1 MKLNI
6 KTPKWAEEF
15 LQPHRYKGAYGG
27 RGTGKSHFFAELLV
41 EETILNPDLKVVCI
55 REVQQT
61 LNHSVKALIEGKIES
76 LGVGHYFE
84 VQTACIKS
92 TKGDGII
99 IFQGMNNHTADSI
112 KSLEGFD
119 RAFVE
124 EAQSLSQRSLDLLRP
139 TLRKEGSELWF
150 AWNPRFATDPID
162 VFLRGGDPPPDSV
175 VSKVTYMDNPWF
187 PNVLKEEMEYDR
199 GRDPDKFAH
208 VWMGEYE
215 QASEARIFK
224 NWSVDEFETDKEA
237 IFRFGADWG
246 YSVDPTVLVRSY
258 VMGRTLF
265 IDYEAYQVGCEIDDT
280 PDLFLTI
287 PGAEKWPIIA
297 DSSSPE
303 RISHMK
309 KKGFNIIPAR
319 KGPKSIEE
327 GISFLQSYDIVVH
340 PRCVHT
346 IDELTHYKYKTDPLT
361 DLITPVIE
369 DKNNHVL
376 DSLRYSCEAERRL
389 KKGKSKA
396 TNIVPIPSV
405 RKFNR

>member
-1 MKLNI
+1 
-6 KTPKWAEEF
+6 
-15 LQPHRYKGAYGG
+15 
-27 RGTGKSHFFAELLV
+27 
-41 EETILNPDLKVVCI
+41 
-55 REVQQT
+55 
-61 LNHSVKALIEGKIES
+61 VKALIESKIEV
-76 LGVGHYFE
+76 LGLGAYFE

-150 AWNPRFATDPID
+150 AWNPRYATDPID
-162 VFLRGGDPPPDSV
+162 VFLRGTAPPPDTV
-175 VSKVTYMDNPWF
+175 VNKVTFEDNPWF
-187 PNVLKEEMEYDR
+187 PDVLIVEMEYDKT
-199 GRDPDKFAH
+199 RDIDKFNH

-224 NWSVDEFETDKEA
+224 NWSVDEFETDKDA
-237 IFRFGADWG
+237 IFRYGADWG

-258 VMGRTLF
+258 VLGRTLY
-265 IDYEAYQVGCEIDDT
+265 IDYEAFQVGCEIDDT

-327 GISFLQSYDIVVH
+327 GISFLQSYEIIVH

-361 DLITPVIE
+361 DMITPIIE

-389 KKGKSKA
+389 KKGKSQPDNVIA
-396 TNIVPIPSV
+396 IPSV
-405 RKFNR
+405 RKFR